1 MNNVLEQLNN
11 VLNNDE
17 IKLNEP
23 LSKHTTYK
31 IGGVADYFV
40 MPTDIEKIKECI
52 EIAKANNVPYF
63 VLGRGSNVLAS
74 DEGYR
79 GMIIHLGNNFSEIE
93 IDEESNIITADAGA
107 SIIGVSSKAAQ
118 AGLTGLEFVCGVP
131 GTVGGAVSMNAGCY
145 GGEISDV
152 LISAVILDEDG
163 NIKKVTKE
171 ELKMDYRYSIILE
184 KSIILLSASFK
195 LEKGDS
201 DEIKQRMNEL
211 NERRKKVQPLDKPN
225 AGSVFKRPD
234 GYFPGKLIE
243 DAGFKGVKI
252 GGAEVSTMHANF
264 IVNNDNATAKD
275 VMTLVKDIKAKVK
288 EMEDVDLELELKLLG
303 NIE

>member
-171 ELKMDYRYSIILE
+171 DLKMVYRYSIILE
-184 KSIILLSASFK
+184 KSIIILSSSFK